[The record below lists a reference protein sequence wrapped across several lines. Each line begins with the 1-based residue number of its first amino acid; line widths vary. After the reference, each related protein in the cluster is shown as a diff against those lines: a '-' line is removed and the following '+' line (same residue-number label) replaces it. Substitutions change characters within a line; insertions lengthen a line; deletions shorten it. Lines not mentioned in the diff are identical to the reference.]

1 MGQAG
6 RRGSQGG
13 ERPMVIAAYGGKG
26 LKEKA
31 RVSGKRAIGA
41 ASFRQQQGGERPMV
55 IAAYGGK
62 GLKEKARVSG
72 KRAIGAASFRQ
83 QSTQASCQAPPSMNP
98 LF

>member
-6 RRGSQGG
+6 RRGS
-13 ERPMVIAAYGGKG
+13 
-26 LKEKA
+26 
-31 RVSGKRAIGA
+31 
-41 ASFRQQQGGERPMV
+41 QGGERPMV